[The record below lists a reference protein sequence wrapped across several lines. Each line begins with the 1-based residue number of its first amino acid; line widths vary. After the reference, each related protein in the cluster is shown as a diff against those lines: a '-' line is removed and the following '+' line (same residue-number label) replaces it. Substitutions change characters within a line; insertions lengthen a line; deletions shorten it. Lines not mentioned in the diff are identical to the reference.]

1 MSKYTIIK
9 LVVFCLVVCFFI
21 GLSLPAETESQNFKL
36 FTDGLDSFG
45 GRDSSTN
52 FSGRI
57 GSGGQPGVV
66 GVSENINLFAL
77 QGYVH
82 TAAFEHGDA
91 NADEEVTIADVVYLV
106 NYVFKSGPDPI
117 PMETGDV
124 DGDNLS
130 QIQDAVYLVNYL
142 FREGDPP
149 INL

>member
-1 MSKYTIIK
+1 MNKSNMTK
-9 LVVFCLVVCFFI
+9 LIPFLLGVILLIPLVFYPQAL
-21 GLSLPAETESQNFKL
+21 SQNFKL

-45 GRDSSTN
+45 GRASSAS
-52 FSGRI
+52 FSLRI
-57 GSGGQPGVV
+57 GSGGQSGVV
-66 GVSENINLFAL
+66 GISEADSLFAL

-91 NADEEVTIADVVYLV
+91 NANGQVTIADVVYLI
-106 NYVFKSGPDPI
+106 NYFFKGGPEPI

-142 FREGDPP
+142 FKGGNPP
-149 INL
+149 CNL